1 MRIRELTLRPFR
13 NFAAI
18 RLSFAA
24 NHVLIFGPNGRGKS
38 NILEAISYLSIGK
51 SVRGA
56 KDQHVVPHGE
66 DFFDIRALC
75 TDGRHDQQLRV
86 FYSKKEGKKAFADAS
101 PLPRVSELLGTFRT
115 VHFSPEDV
123 SLVLRF
129 PAQRRRLLDI
139 LIAQSSAAYLR
150 YMQRYYR
157 VLAQRNH
164 LLRTAKKSSHGLV
177 DSQVMEPWNAQLV
190 DLGAQLRLYRLDAL
204 NKLSAPFVLYY
215 GRFATGQGEA
225 AAVVY
230 QGPKEQDLEG
240 LRAELREA
248 LSRRR
253 EQEAQIG
260 HTLCGPHRDD
270 LKFTLNKEQADLYA
284 SEGQLRTVLIAWKL
298 AEARYMEE
306 QTGRQPVLL
315 LDDAFSELDSGR
327 IGELLD
333 IIGEFEQV
341 IATTPQEPNTRQVAR
356 FESIDLQ
363 K

>member
-13 NFAAI
+13 NFASI
-18 RLSFAA
+18 HLGFAA
-24 NHVLIFGPNGRGKS
+24 DHVLIFGPNGRGKS

-56 KDQHVVPHGE
+56 KDQHVVPHSE

-75 TDGRHDQQLRV
+75 SDGRHDQQVRV
-86 FYSKKEGKKAFADAS
+86 FYSKKGGKKAFIDAT
-101 PLPRVSELLGTFRT
+101 PLPRVSELLGTLRT

-129 PAQRRRLLDI
+129 PALRRRLLDI
-139 LIAQSSAAYLR
+139 LVAQSSAAYLR

-164 LLRTAKKSSHGLV
+164 LLRTAKKSGHGLV
-177 DSQVMEPWNAQLV
+177 NGQVMEPWDAQLV
-190 DLGAQLRLYRLDAL
+190 DLGAQLRLYRLKAL
-204 NKLSAPFVLYY
+204 DRLREPFLRYY
-215 GRFATGQGEA
+215 GRLALAGEDA
-225 AAVVY
+225 AIVY
-230 QGPKEQDLEG
+230 QGAKEQDLEG
-240 LRAELREA
+240 LRAELCEA

-253 EQEAQIG
+253 EQEIQMG
-260 HTLCGPHRDD
+260 YTLCGPHRDD
-270 LKFTLNKEQADLYA
+270 LKFTLNEEPAEVYA
-284 SEGQLRTVLIAWKL
+284 SEGQLRTVLISWKL

-333 IIGEFEQV
+333 IVGEFEQV
-341 IATTPQEPNTRQVAR
+341 VATTPQEPNTRQAAC

>member
-24 NHVLIFGPNGRGKS
+24 DHVLIFGPNGRGKS

-75 TDGRHDQQLRV
+75 TDGRHDQQVRV
-86 FYSKKEGKKAFADAS
+86 FYSKKEGKKAFVDDS

-115 VHFSPEDV
+115 VHFCPEDV

-129 PAQRRRLLDI
+129 PAQRRRLLDV
-139 LIAQSSAAYLR
+139 LIAQSNSAYLR

-164 LLRTAKKSSHGLV
+164 LLRTAKKSSHGII
-177 DSQVMEPWNAQLV
+177 DSQVVEPWNAQLV
-190 DLGAQLRLYRLDAL
+190 DLGAQLRLHRLEAL
-204 NKLSAPFVLYY
+204 NKLKAPFLRYY
-215 GRFATGQGEA
+215 GRFALTGEEV
-225 AAVVY
+225 AVVY
-230 QGPKEQDLEG
+230 QGTKEQDLEA
-240 LRAELREA
+240 LRAELRGA
-248 LSRRR
+248 LCRRR
-253 EQEAQIG
+253 DQETQMG

-270 LKFTLNKEQADLYA
+270 LKFTLNEEPAEVYA
-284 SEGQLRTVLIAWKL
+284 SEGQLRTVLISWKL

-315 LDDAFSELDSGR
+315 LDDAFSELDSDR
-327 IGELLD
+327 TGELLD
-333 IIGEFEQV
+333 IIGELEQV
-341 IATTPQEPNTRQVAR
+341 VATTPQEPNTRQTAC

>member
-18 RLSFAA
+18 HLGLAA
-24 NHVLIFGPNGRGKS
+24 EHMLIFGPNGRGKS

-75 TDGRHDQQLRV
+75 SDGRHDQQVRV
-86 FYSKKEGKKAFADAS
+86 FYSKKEGKKAFIDAT

-139 LIAQSSAAYLR
+139 LIAQSSTAYLR
-150 YMQRYYR
+150 HMQRYYR

-164 LLRTAKKSSHGLV
+164 LLRSAKKSRHGLV
-177 DSQVMEPWNAQLV
+177 DGQVMEPWNAQLV
-190 DLGAQLRLYRLDAL
+190 DLGAQLRLYRLEAL
-204 NKLSAPFVLYY
+204 NKLRAPFLRYY
-215 GRFATGQGEA
+215 GHFALADEEA
-225 AAVVY
+225 AIVY
-230 QGPKEQDLEG
+230 QGAKEQDLEA

-253 EQEAQIG
+253 EQETQIG
-260 HTLCGPHRDD
+260 YTLCGPHRDD
-270 LKFTLNKEQADLYA
+270 LKFMLSGEPAELYA
-284 SEGQLRTVLIAWKL
+284 SEGQLRTVLISWKL

-306 QTGRQPVLL
+306 QTGQQPVLL

-333 IIGEFEQV
+333 IVGEFEQV
-341 IATTPQEPNTRQVAR
+341 VATTPQEPNARQEAR

>member
-13 NFAAI
+13 NFAA
-18 RLSFAA
+18 LHLGFAA
-24 NHVLIFGPNGRGKS
+24 DHMLIFGPNGRGKS

-66 DFFDIRALC
+66 DFFDVRALC
-75 TDGRHDQQLRV
+75 SDGRHDQQVRV
-86 FYSKKEGKKAFADAS
+86 FYSKKEGKKAFVDAT

-164 LLRTAKKSSHGLV
+164 LLRTAKKSRQGLV
-177 DSQVMEPWNAQLV
+177 DGQVMEPWNAQLV
-190 DLGAQLRLYRLDAL
+190 DSGAQLRLYRLEVL
-204 NKLSAPFVLYY
+204 NRLRAPFLRYY
-215 GRFATGQGEA
+215 GRFALAGEEA
-225 AAVVY
+225 AIVY
-230 QGPKEQDLEG
+230 QGAKERDLEA
-240 LRAELREA
+240 LRAELSEA

-253 EQEAQIG
+253 EQETQIG
-260 HTLCGPHRDD
+260 YTLCGPHRDD
-270 LKFTLNKEQADLYA
+270 LKFILNGEPAELYA

-298 AEARYMEE
+298 AEASYMEE
-306 QTGRQPVLL
+306 QTGQQPVLL

-327 IGELLD
+327 IGELLG
-333 IIGEFEQV
+333 IVGELGQV
-341 IATTPQEPNTRQVAR
+341 IATTPQEPNAMQEAR

>member
-18 RLSFAA
+18 HLGFAA
-24 NHVLIFGPNGRGKS
+24 DHILIFGPNGRGKS

-66 DFFDIRALC
+66 DFFDVRSLC
-75 TDGRHDQQLRV
+75 SDGRHDQQVRV
-86 FYSKKEGKKAFADAS
+86 FYSKKEGKRAFVDDS
-101 PLPRVSELLGTFRT
+101 PLPRVSELLGTFRA

-164 LLRTAKKSSHGLV
+164 LLRTAKKSGHGLI
-177 DSQVMEPWNAQLV
+177 DSRAVEPWDAQLV
-190 DLGAQLRLYRLDAL
+190 DLGAQLRLYRLEAL
-204 NKLSAPFVLYY
+204 NRLRVPFLGYY
-215 GRFATGQGEA
+215 GRFALAGEEVA
-225 AAVVY
+225 IIY
-230 QGPKEQDLEG
+230 QGAKEQDLEA

-253 EQEAQIG
+253 GQETQIG
-260 HTLCGPHRDD
+260 YTLCGPHRDD
-270 LKFTLNKEQADLYA
+270 LKFILNGEPAELYA
-284 SEGQLRTVLIAWKL
+284 SEGQLRTVLISWKL
-298 AEARYMEE
+298 AEVRYMEE
-306 QTGRQPVLL
+306 QTGQQPVLL

-333 IIGEFEQV
+333 IVGEFEQV
-341 IATTPQEPNTRQVAR
+341 IATTPQEPNARQEAR

>member
-1 MRIRELTLRPFR
+1 VRIRELTLRPFR

-24 NHVLIFGPNGRGKS
+24 DHVLIFGPNGRGKS

-86 FYSKKEGKKAFADAS
+86 FYSKQEGKKAFADAS
-101 PLPRVSELLGTFRT
+101 ALPRVSELLGTLRT

-164 LLRTAKKSSHGLV
+164 LLRTAKKSRHGLV

-190 DLGAQLRLYRLDAL
+190 DLGAQLRLHRLDAL
-204 NKLSAPFVLYY
+204 NTLRAPFVRYY
-215 GRFATGQGEA
+215 GRFALAGEE

-230 QGPKEQDLEG
+230 QGAKERDLEA

-248 LSRRR
+248 LNRRR

-260 HTLCGPHRDD
+260 YTLCGPHRDD

-284 SEGQLRTVLIAWKL
+284 SEGELRTVLISWKL
-298 AEARYMEE
+298 AEACYMEE

-333 IIGEFEQV
+333 IVGEFEQV
-341 IATTPQEPNTRQVAR
+341 IATTPQEPDARQAAR

>member
-18 RLSFAA
+18 RLSFVAD
-24 NHVLIFGPNGRGKS
+24 HVLIFGPNGRGKS

-66 DFFDIRALC
+66 DFFDVRALC

-86 FYSKKEGKKAFADAS
+86 FYNKKEGKKAFVDAS

-139 LIAQSSAAYLR
+139 LIAQSNSAYLR

-164 LLRTAKKSSHGLV
+164 LLRTAKKSSHGLI
-177 DSQVMEPWNAQLV
+177 DSQVVEPWNAQLV
-190 DLGAQLRLYRLDAL
+190 DLGAQLRLHRLEAL
-204 NKLSAPFVLYY
+204 NKLKAPFLRYY
-215 GRFATGQGEA
+215 GRFAGQGEE
-225 AAVVY
+225 AAVAY
-230 QGPKEQDLEG
+230 QGTKEQDLEA

-248 LSRRR
+248 LCRRR
-253 EQEAQIG
+253 EQETQMG
-260 HTLCGPHRDD
+260 FTLCGPHRDD
-270 LKFTLNKEQADLYA
+270 LKFALNEEPAEVYA
-284 SEGQLRTVLIAWKL
+284 SEGQLRTVLISWKL

-306 QTGRQPVLL
+306 QTSQQPVLL

-333 IIGEFEQV
+333 IVGEFEQV
-341 IATTPQEPNTRQVAR
+341 VATTPQEPNTRQIAR

>member
-18 RLSFAA
+18 RLGFAA
-24 NHVLIFGPNGRGKS
+24 DHVLIFGPNGRGKS

-51 SVRGA
+51 SVRGT
-56 KDQHVVPHGE
+56 KDRHVVPHGE
-66 DFFDIRALC
+66 DFFDIRSLC
-75 TDGRHDQQLRV
+75 TDGRHDHQLRV
-86 FYSKKEGKKAFADAS
+86 FYSKKEGKKAFVDAS
-101 PLPRVSELLGTFRT
+101 SLPRVSELLGTFRT

-139 LIAQSSAAYLR
+139 LIAQSSVAYLR

-190 DLGAQLRLYRLDAL
+190 DLGAQLRFHRLDAL
-204 NKLSAPFVLYY
+204 NKLSAPFARYY
-215 GRFATGQGEA
+215 GRFALAGEE

-230 QGPKEQDLEG
+230 QGTKGQDLAA
-240 LRAELREA
+240 LRVELREV

-270 LKFTLNKEQADLYA
+270 LKFTLNKEQADIYA
-284 SEGQLRTVLIAWKL
+284 SEGQLRTVLISWKL
-298 AEARYMEE
+298 AEACYMEE

-327 IGELLD
+327 IGELLG
-333 IIGEFEQV
+333 IVGEFEQV
-341 IATTPQEPNTRQVAR
+341 IATSPQEPNTRQVAR
-356 FESIDLQ
+356 FEAIDLQ

>member
-18 RLSFAA
+18 HLGFAVD
-24 NHVLIFGPNGRGKS
+24 HVLIFGPNGRGKS

-66 DFFDIRALC
+66 DFFDIRSLC
-75 TDGRHDQQLRV
+75 SDGRHDQQVRV
-86 FYSKKEGKKAFADAS
+86 FYSKKEGKKAFVDAT

-164 LLRTAKKSSHGLV
+164 LLRTAKKSRHGLV
-177 DSQVMEPWNAQLV
+177 DGQVMEPWDVQLV
-190 DLGAQLRLYRLDAL
+190 DLGAQLRLYRLEAL
-204 NKLSAPFVLYY
+204 NRLRAPFLGYY
-215 GRFATGQGEA
+215 GRFALAGEEVA
-225 AAVVY
+225 IIY
-230 QGPKEQDLEG
+230 QGAKEQDLEA

-253 EQEAQIG
+253 EQETQLG
-260 HTLCGPHRDD
+260 YTLCGPHRDD
-270 LKFTLNKEQADLYA
+270 LKFILNGEPAELYA
-284 SEGQLRTVLIAWKL
+284 SEGQLRTVLISWKL
-298 AEARYMEE
+298 AEVRYMEE
-306 QTGRQPVLL
+306 QTGQQPVLL

-333 IIGEFEQV
+333 IVGEFEQV
-341 IATTPQEPNTRQVAR
+341 VATTPQEPNARQEAR

>member
-18 RLSFAA
+18 HLGFAA
-24 NHVLIFGPNGRGKS
+24 DHVLIFGPNGRGKS

-66 DFFDIRALC
+66 DFFDIRSLC
-75 TDGRHDQQLRV
+75 SDGRHDQQVRV
-86 FYSKKEGKKAFADAS
+86 FYSKKEGKKAFVDAT

-164 LLRTAKKSSHGLV
+164 LLRTAKKSGHGLV
-177 DSQVMEPWNAQLV
+177 DGQVMEPWDAQLV
-190 DLGAQLRLYRLDAL
+190 DLGAQLRLYRLEAL
-204 NKLSAPFVLYY
+204 NKLRAPFLRYY
-215 GRFATGQGEA
+215 GHFALADEEA
-225 AAVVY
+225 AIVY
-230 QGPKEQDLEG
+230 QGAKEQDLEA
-240 LRAELREA
+240 LRAELRAA

-253 EQEAQIG
+253 EQETQIG
-260 HTLCGPHRDD
+260 YTLCGPHRDD
-270 LKFTLNKEQADLYA
+270 LKFILNGEPAELYA
-284 SEGQLRTVLIAWKL
+284 SEGQLRTILISWKL
-298 AEARYMEE
+298 AESRYMEE
-306 QTGRQPVLL
+306 QTGQQPVLL

-333 IIGEFEQV
+333 IVGEFEQV
-341 IATTPQEPNTRQVAR
+341 IATTPQEPNARQEAR

>member
-13 NFAAI
+13 NFAAV
-18 RLSFAA
+18 RLGFAA
-24 NHVLIFGPNGRGKS
+24 DHVLIFGPNGRGKS

-66 DFFDIRALC
+66 DFFDVRALC
-75 TDGRHDQQLRV
+75 SDGRHDQQVRV
-86 FYSKKEGKKAFADAS
+86 FYSKKEGKKAFVDATA
-101 PLPRVSELLGTFRT
+101 LPRVSELLGTFRS

-139 LIAQSSAAYLR
+139 LIAQSSASYLR

-157 VLAQRNH
+157 VLVQRNH
-164 LLRTAKKSSHGLV
+164 LLRNAKKSGHGLV
-177 DSQVMEPWNAQLV
+177 DDQVMEPWNAQLV
-190 DLGAQLRLYRLDAL
+190 DLGAQLRLCRLEAL
-204 NKLSAPFVLYY
+204 NELRAPFLGYY
-215 GRFATGQGEA
+215 GRFALAGEEVA
-225 AAVVY
+225 IVY
-230 QGPKEQDLEG
+230 QGAKGQDLES

-253 EQEAQIG
+253 EQEAQMG
-260 HTLCGPHRDD
+260 YTLCGPHRDD
-270 LKFTLNKEQADLYA
+270 LKFTLNGEPAETYA
-284 SEGQLRTVLIAWKL
+284 SEGQLRTVLISWKL
-298 AEARYMEE
+298 AESRYMEE
-306 QTGRQPVLL
+306 QTGQQPALL

-327 IGELLD
+327 IGKLLD
-333 IIGEFEQV
+333 IVGEFEQV
-341 IATTPQEPNTRQVAR
+341 VATTPQEPDTRQAAC

>member
-1 MRIRELTLRPFR
+1 M
-13 NFAAI
+13 
-18 RLSFAA
+18 
-24 NHVLIFGPNGRGKS
+24 
-38 NILEAISYLSIGK
+38 
-51 SVRGA
+51 
-56 KDQHVVPHGE
+56 
-66 DFFDIRALC
+66 
-75 TDGRHDQQLRV
+75 
-86 FYSKKEGKKAFADAS
+86 
-101 PLPRVSELLGTFRT
+101 PRVSELLGTFRT

-164 LLRTAKKSSHGLV
+164 LLRTAKKSGHGLV
-177 DSQVMEPWNAQLV
+177 DSRSVEPWDAQLV
-190 DLGAQLRLYRLDAL
+190 DLGAQLRLYRLEAL
-204 NKLSAPFVLYY
+204 NRLRAPFLGYY
-215 GRFATGQGEA
+215 GRFALAGEA
-225 AAVVY
+225 AAIIY
-230 QGPKEQDLEG
+230 QGAKEQDLEA

-253 EQEAQIG
+253 EQETQIG
-260 HTLCGPHRDD
+260 YTLCGPHRDD
-270 LKFTLNKEQADLYA
+270 LKFILNGEPAELYA
-284 SEGQLRTVLIAWKL
+284 SEGQLRTVLISWKL

-306 QTGRQPVLL
+306 QTGQQPVLL

-333 IIGEFEQV
+333 IVGEFEQV
-341 IATTPQEPNTRQVAR
+341 IATTPQEPNARQEAR

>member
-18 RLSFAA
+18 HLGFAA
-24 NHVLIFGPNGRGKS
+24 DHVLIFGPNGRGKS

-66 DFFDIRALC
+66 DFFDIRSLC
-75 TDGRHDQQLRV
+75 SDGRHDQQVRV
-86 FYSKKEGKKAFADAS
+86 FYSKKEGKKAFVDAT

-164 LLRTAKKSSHGLV
+164 LLRTAKKSGHGLV
-177 DSQVMEPWNAQLV
+177 DGQVMEPWDAQLV
-190 DLGAQLRLYRLDAL
+190 DLGAQLRLYRLEAL
-204 NKLSAPFVLYY
+204 NKLRAPFLRYY
-215 GRFATGQGEA
+215 GHFALADEEA
-225 AAVVY
+225 AIVY
-230 QGPKEQDLEG
+230 QGAKEQDLEA
-240 LRAELREA
+240 LRAELCAA

-253 EQEAQIG
+253 EQETQIG
-260 HTLCGPHRDD
+260 YTLCGPHRDD
-270 LKFTLNKEQADLYA
+270 LKFILNGEPAELYA
-284 SEGQLRTVLIAWKL
+284 SEGQLRTILISWKL

-306 QTGRQPVLL
+306 QTGQQPVLL

-333 IIGEFEQV
+333 IVGEFEQV
-341 IATTPQEPNTRQVAR
+341 IATTPQEPNARQEAR

>member
-13 NFAAI
+13 NFAVI
-18 RLSFAA
+18 RLAFAA
-24 NHVLIFGPNGRGKS
+24 DHVLIFGPNGRGKS

-86 FYSKKEGKKAFADAS
+86 FYSKQEGKKAFADAS
-101 PLPRVSELLGTFRT
+101 ALPRVSELLGTLRT

-164 LLRTAKKSSHGLV
+164 LLRTAKKSRHGLV

-190 DLGAQLRLYRLDAL
+190 DLGAQLRLHRLDAL
-204 NKLSAPFVLYY
+204 NTLRAPFVRYY
-215 GRFATGQGEA
+215 GRFALAGEE

-230 QGPKEQDLEG
+230 QGAKEQDLEA

-248 LSRRR
+248 LGRRR

-260 HTLCGPHRDD
+260 YTLCGPHRDD

-284 SEGQLRTVLIAWKL
+284 SEGQLRTVLISWKL
-298 AEARYMEE
+298 AEACYMEE

-333 IIGEFEQV
+333 IVGEFEQV

>member
-18 RLSFAA
+18 HLGLAA
-24 NHVLIFGPNGRGKS
+24 EHMLIFGPNGRGKS

-66 DFFDIRALC
+66 DFFDVQALC
-75 TDGRHDQQLRV
+75 SDGRHDQQVRV
-86 FYSKKEGKKAFADAS
+86 FYSKKEGKKAFVDAS

-164 LLRTAKKSSHGLV
+164 LLRTAKKSGHGLI
-177 DSQVMEPWNAQLV
+177 DSRSVEPWDAQLV
-190 DLGAQLRLYRLDAL
+190 DLGAQLRLYRLEAL
-204 NKLSAPFVLYY
+204 NRLRAPFLGHY
-215 GRFATGQGEA
+215 GRFALAGEE
-225 AAVVY
+225 VDIIY
-230 QGPKEQDLEG
+230 QGAKEQDLEA

-253 EQEAQIG
+253 EQETQIG
-260 HTLCGPHRDD
+260 YTLCGPHRDD
-270 LKFTLNKEQADLYA
+270 LKFILNGEPAELYA
-284 SEGQLRTVLIAWKL
+284 SEGQLRTVLISWKL

-306 QTGRQPVLL
+306 QTGQQPVLL

-333 IIGEFEQV
+333 IVGEFEQV
-341 IATTPQEPNTRQVAR
+341 IATTPQEPNARQEAR

>member
-24 NHVLIFGPNGRGKS
+24 DHVLIFGPNGRGKS

-56 KDQHVVPHGE
+56 KDRHVVPHGE

-75 TDGRHDQQLRV
+75 TDGRRDQQLRV
-86 FYSKKEGKKAFADAS
+86 FYSKKEGKKAFVDAS
-101 PLPRVSELLGTFRT
+101 SLPRVSELLGTFRT

-139 LIAQSSAAYLR
+139 LIAQSSVAYLR

-190 DLGAQLRLYRLDAL
+190 DLGAQLRLHRLDAL
-204 NKLSAPFVLYY
+204 NKLSAPFARYY
-215 GRFATGQGEA
+215 GRFALAGEEA
-225 AAVVY
+225 GVVY
-230 QGPKEQDLEG
+230 QGTKEQDLEAF
-240 LRAELREA
+240 RVELRES

-270 LKFTLNKEQADLYA
+270 LKFTLDKEQADIYA
-284 SEGQLRTVLIAWKL
+284 SEGQLRTVLISWKL
-298 AEARYMEE
+298 AEACYMEE

-327 IGELLD
+327 IGELLV
-333 IIGEFEQV
+333 IVGEFEQV
-341 IATTPQEPNTRQVAR
+341 IATSPQEPNTRQAAR

>member
-13 NFAAI
+13 NFAA
-18 RLSFAA
+18 LHLGFAA
-24 NHVLIFGPNGRGKS
+24 DHMLIFGPNGRGKS

-66 DFFDIRALC
+66 DFFDVRALC
-75 TDGRHDQQLRV
+75 SDGRHDQQVRV
-86 FYSKKEGKKAFADAS
+86 FYSKKEGKKAFVDAT

-164 LLRTAKKSSHGLV
+164 LLRTAKKSRHGLV
-177 DSQVMEPWNAQLV
+177 DGQVMEPWNAQLV
-190 DLGAQLRLYRLDAL
+190 DSGAQLRLYRLEAL
-204 NKLSAPFVLYY
+204 NRLRAPFLRYY
-215 GRFATGQGEA
+215 GRFALAGEEA
-225 AAVVY
+225 AIVY
-230 QGPKEQDLEG
+230 QGAKERDLEA
-240 LRAELREA
+240 LRAELSEA

-253 EQEAQIG
+253 EQETQIG
-260 HTLCGPHRDD
+260 YTLCGPHRDD
-270 LKFTLNKEQADLYA
+270 LKFILNGEPAELYA

-298 AEARYMEE
+298 AEASYMEE
-306 QTGRQPVLL
+306 QTGQQPVLL

-327 IGELLD
+327 IGELLG
-333 IIGEFEQV
+333 IVGELGQV
-341 IATTPQEPNTRQVAR
+341 IATTPQEPNAMQEAR

>member
-1 MRIRELTLRPFR
+1 VRIRELTLRPFR

-18 RLSFAA
+18 HLGLAA
-24 NHVLIFGPNGRGKS
+24 EHMLIFGPNGRGKS

-66 DFFDIRALC
+66 DSFDIRSLC
-75 TDGRHDQQLRV
+75 SDGRHDQQVRV
-86 FYSKKEGKKAFADAS
+86 FYSKKEGKKAFVDAT

-164 LLRTAKKSSHGLV
+164 LLRTAKKSGHGLV
-177 DSQVMEPWNAQLV
+177 DSRSVEPWDAQLV
-190 DLGAQLRLYRLDAL
+190 DLGAQLRLYRLEAL
-204 NKLSAPFVLYY
+204 NRLRAPFLGYY
-215 GRFATGQGEA
+215 GRFVLAGEEA
-225 AAVVY
+225 AIIY
-230 QGPKEQDLEG
+230 QGAKEQDLEA

-253 EQEAQIG
+253 EQETQIG
-260 HTLCGPHRDD
+260 YTLCGPHRDD
-270 LKFTLNKEQADLYA
+270 LKFILNGEPAELYA
-284 SEGQLRTVLIAWKL
+284 SEGQLRTVLISWKL

-306 QTGRQPVLL
+306 QTGQQPVLL

-333 IIGEFEQV
+333 IVGEFEQV
-341 IATTPQEPNTRQVAR
+341 IATTPQEPNARQEAR

>member
-24 NHVLIFGPNGRGKS
+24 DHVLIFGPNGRGKS

-66 DFFDIRALC
+66 DFFDVRALC

-86 FYSKKEGKKAFADAS
+86 FYNKKEGKKAFVDVT

-164 LLRTAKKSSHGLV
+164 LLRTAKKSRHGLV

-190 DLGAQLRLYRLDAL
+190 DWGAQLRLHRLDAL
-204 NKLSAPFVLYY
+204 NTLRAPFVRYY
-215 GRFATGQGEA
+215 GRFALAGEE

-230 QGPKEQDLEG
+230 QGAKERDLEA

-248 LSRRR
+248 LNRRR

-260 HTLCGPHRDD
+260 YTLCGPHRDD

-284 SEGQLRTVLIAWKL
+284 SEGELRTVLISWKL
-298 AEARYMEE
+298 AEACYMEE

-333 IIGEFEQV
+333 IVGEFEQV
-341 IATTPQEPNTRQVAR
+341 IATTPQEPDARQAAR

>member
-24 NHVLIFGPNGRGKS
+24 DHVLIFGPNGRGKS

-66 DFFDIRALC
+66 AFFDIRALC

-86 FYSKKEGKKAFADAS
+86 FYSKKEGKKAFVDANS
-101 PLPRVSELLGTFRT
+101 LPRVSELLGTFRT
-115 VHFSPEDV
+115 VHFCPEDV
-123 SLVLRF
+123 SLVLLF
-129 PAQRRRLLDI
+129 PARRRRLLDI
-139 LIAQSSAAYLR
+139 LISQSSATYLR
-150 YMQRYYR
+150 CMQRYYR
-157 VLAQRNH
+157 VLAQRNY
-164 LLRTAKKSSHGLV
+164 LLRTAKKSGQGLV
-177 DSQVMEPWNAQLV
+177 DSQVMEPWNTQLV
-190 DLGAQLRLYRLDAL
+190 DLGSQLRLHRLEAL
-204 NKLSAPFVLYY
+204 NKLRAPFLRYY
-215 GRFATGQGEA
+215 GRFALAGEE

-230 QGPKEQDLEG
+230 QGTKEQDLEA
-240 LRAELREA
+240 LRAELRES
-248 LSRRR
+248 LECRR
-253 EQEAQIG
+253 EQETQIG

-270 LKFTLNKEQADLYA
+270 LKFTLNEEQAEIYA
-284 SEGQLRTVLIAWKL
+284 SEGQLRTVLISWKL
-298 AEARYMEE
+298 AESRYMEE

-327 IGELLD
+327 IEKLLD
-333 IIGEFEQV
+333 IVSEFEQV
-341 IATTPQEPNTRQVAR
+341 VATTPQEPSTRQAAR

>member
-18 RLSFAA
+18 HLGLAA
-24 NHVLIFGPNGRGKS
+24 EHMLIFGPNGRGKS

-66 DFFDIRALC
+66 DFFDIRSLC
-75 TDGRHDQQLRV
+75 SDGRHDQQVRV
-86 FYSKKEGKKAFADAS
+86 FYSKKEGKKAFVDAT

-164 LLRTAKKSSHGLV
+164 LLRTAKKSGHGLV
-177 DSQVMEPWNAQLV
+177 DSRAVEPWDAQLV
-190 DLGAQLRLYRLDAL
+190 DLGAQLRLYRLEAL
-204 NKLSAPFVLYY
+204 NRLRAPFLGYY
-215 GRFATGQGEA
+215 GRFALAGEEA
-225 AAVVY
+225 AIIY
-230 QGPKEQDLEG
+230 QGAKEKDLEA

-253 EQEAQIG
+253 EQETQIG
-260 HTLCGPHRDD
+260 YTLCGPHRDD
-270 LKFTLNKEQADLYA
+270 LKFILNGEPAELYA
-284 SEGQLRTVLIAWKL
+284 SEGQLRTVLISWKL

-306 QTGRQPVLL
+306 QTGQQPVLL

-333 IIGEFEQV
+333 IVGEFEQV
-341 IATTPQEPNTRQVAR
+341 IATTPQEPNARQEAR

>member
-24 NHVLIFGPNGRGKS
+24 DHVLIFGPNGRGKS

-75 TDGRHDQQLRV
+75 TDGRHDQQVRV
-86 FYSKKEGKKAFADAS
+86 FYNKKEGKKAFVDAS

-115 VHFSPEDV
+115 VHFCPEDV

-139 LIAQSSAAYLR
+139 LISQSSASYLR
-150 YMQRYYR
+150 CMQRYYR

-164 LLRTAKKSSHGLV
+164 LLRTEKKSGHGRV

-190 DLGAQLRLYRLDAL
+190 DLGAQLRLHRLETL
-204 NKLSAPFVLYY
+204 NKLRAPFLRYY
-215 GRFATGQGEA
+215 GRFALAGEEA
-225 AAVVY
+225 SVAY
-230 QGPKEQDLEG
+230 QGTKEQDLES
-240 LRAELREA
+240 LSAELREA

-253 EQEAQIG
+253 DQEAQIG

-270 LKFTLNKEQADLYA
+270 LKFALNEEPAEIYA
-284 SEGQLRTVLIAWKL
+284 SEGQLRTILISWKL
-298 AEARYMEE
+298 AEVRYMEE

-327 IGELLD
+327 MGELLD

-341 IATTPQEPNTRQVAR
+341 VATTPQEPNTRQVAR

>member
-18 RLSFAA
+18 HLGFAA
-24 NHVLIFGPNGRGKS
+24 DHVLIFGPNGRGKS

-66 DFFDIRALC
+66 DFFDIRSLC
-75 TDGRHDQQLRV
+75 SDGRHDQPVRV
-86 FYSKKEGKKAFADAS
+86 FYSKKEGKKAFIAAT

-139 LIAQSSAAYLR
+139 LIAQSSTAYLR

-164 LLRTAKKSSHGLV
+164 LLRTAKKSRHGLV
-177 DSQVMEPWNAQLV
+177 DGQVMEPWNAQLV
-190 DLGAQLRLYRLDAL
+190 DLGAQLRLCRLEVL
-204 NKLSAPFVLYY
+204 NRLRVPFLRYC
-215 GRFATGQGEA
+215 GRFDLAGEEVA
-225 AAVVY
+225 IVY
-230 QGPKEQDLEG
+230 QGAKEQDLEA
-240 LRAELREA
+240 LRAELHEA

-260 HTLCGPHRDD
+260 YTLCGPHRDD
-270 LKFTLNKEQADLYA
+270 LKFILNGEPAELYA
-284 SEGQLRTVLIAWKL
+284 SEGQLRTVLISWKL

-306 QTGRQPVLL
+306 QTGQQPVLL

-333 IIGEFEQV
+333 IVGEFEQV
-341 IATTPQEPNTRQVAR
+341 IATTPQEPNARQEAR

>member
-24 NHVLIFGPNGRGKS
+24 DHVLIFGPNGRGKS

-66 DFFDIRALC
+66 DFFDIQALC

-86 FYSKKEGKKAFADAS
+86 FYSKKEGKKAFADAN
-101 PLPRVSELLGTFRT
+101 PLPEYRSCWAPSAPFTSLLKTYRWYCA
-115 VHFSPEDV
+115 S
-123 SLVLRF
+123 

-164 LLRTAKKSSHGLV
+164 LLRTAKKSRHGLV

-190 DLGAQLRLYRLDAL
+190 DLGAQLRLHRLDAL
-204 NKLSAPFVLYY
+204 NALRVPFVRYY
-215 GRFATGQGEA
+215 GRFVLAGEE

-230 QGPKEQDLEG
+230 QGAKEQDLEA
-240 LRAELREA
+240 LRAELCEA

-260 HTLCGPHRDD
+260 YTLCGPHRDD

-284 SEGQLRTVLIAWKL
+284 SEGQLRTVLISWKL
-298 AEARYMEE
+298 AEACYMEE

-333 IIGEFEQV
+333 IVGEFEQV
-341 IATTPQEPNTRQVAR
+341 IATTPQEPNTRQTAR

>member
-18 RLSFAA
+18 RLTFAA
-24 NHVLIFGPNGRGKS
+24 DHVLIFGPNGRGKS

-86 FYSKKEGKKAFADAS
+86 FYGKKEGKKAFADAS
-101 PLPRVSELLGTFRT
+101 ALPRVSELLGTFRT
-115 VHFSPEDV
+115 VHFSPEDI

-164 LLRTAKKSSHGLV
+164 LLRTAKKSRHGLV

-190 DLGAQLRLYRLDAL
+190 DLGAQLRLHRLDAL
-204 NKLSAPFVLYY
+204 NTLRAPFVRYY
-215 GRFATGQGEA
+215 GRFALAGEA

-230 QGPKEQDLEG
+230 QGAKEQDLEA
-240 LRAELREA
+240 LRVELREA
-248 LSRRR
+248 LGRRR

-260 HTLCGPHRDD
+260 YTLCGPHRDD

-284 SEGQLRTVLIAWKL
+284 SEGQLRTVLISWKL
-298 AEARYMEE
+298 AEACYMEE

-315 LDDAFSELDSGR
+315 LDDAFSELDPGR

-333 IIGEFEQV
+333 IVGEFEQV
-341 IATTPQEPNTRQVAR
+341 IATTPQEPNTRQAAR

>member
-18 RLSFAA
+18 RLIFAA
-24 NHVLIFGPNGRGKS
+24 DHVLIFGPNGRGKS

-86 FYSKKEGKKAFADAS
+86 FYSKKEGKKAFVDDS
-101 PLPRVSELLGTFRT
+101 SLPRVSELLGTFRT

-139 LIAQSSAAYLR
+139 LIAQSSGAYLR
-150 YMQRYYR
+150 CMQRYYR

-164 LLRTAKKSSHGLV
+164 LLRTAKKSGNGLV
-177 DSQVMEPWNAQLV
+177 DSQVVEPWNAQLV
-190 DLGAQLRLYRLDAL
+190 DLGAQLRLHRLEAL
-204 NKLSAPFVLYY
+204 NKLRVPFLRYY
-215 GRFATGQGEA
+215 GRFALADEEA
-225 AAVVY
+225 AVAY
-230 QGPKEQDLEG
+230 RGTKEQDLEA
-240 LRAELREA
+240 LRAELCEA

-253 EQEAQIG
+253 GQETQMG
-260 HTLCGPHRDD
+260 FTLCGPHRDD
-270 LKFTLNKEQADLYA
+270 LKFTLNEEPAEVYA
-284 SEGQLRTVLIAWKL
+284 SEGQLRTVLISWKL

-327 IGELLD
+327 IGKLLD
-333 IIGEFEQV
+333 IASEFEQV
-341 IATTPQEPNTRQVAR
+341 IATTPQEPSTRQTAR
-356 FESIDLQ
+356 FESLDLQ

>member
-18 RLSFAA
+18 HLGFAA
-24 NHVLIFGPNGRGKS
+24 DHVLIFGPNGRGKS

-66 DFFDIRALC
+66 DFFDIRSLC
-75 TDGRHDQQLRV
+75 SDGRHDQQVRV
-86 FYSKKEGKKAFADAS
+86 FYSKKEGKKAFVDAT

-139 LIAQSSAAYLR
+139 LIAQSSVAYLR

-164 LLRTAKKSSHGLV
+164 LLRTAKKSGHGLG
-177 DSQVMEPWNAQLV
+177 DSRAVEPWDVQLV
-190 DLGAQLRLYRLDAL
+190 DLGAQLRLYRLEAL
-204 NKLSAPFVLYY
+204 NRLRAPFLRYY
-215 GRFATGQGEA
+215 GRFALADEEA
-225 AAVVY
+225 AIVY
-230 QGPKEQDLEG
+230 QGAKEQDLEA

-253 EQEAQIG
+253 EQETQIG
-260 HTLCGPHRDD
+260 YTLCGPHRDD
-270 LKFTLNKEQADLYA
+270 LKFILNGEPAEFYA
-284 SEGQLRTVLIAWKL
+284 SEGQLRTVLISWKL
-298 AEARYMEE
+298 AEARYMEG
-306 QTGRQPVLL
+306 QTGQQPVLL

-333 IIGEFEQV
+333 IVGEFEQV
-341 IATTPQEPNTRQVAR
+341 IATTPQEPNARQEAR

>member
-24 NHVLIFGPNGRGKS
+24 DHVLIFGPNGRGKS

-56 KDQHVVPHGE
+56 RDQNVVPHGE

-86 FYSKKEGKKAFADAS
+86 FYSKKEGKKAFTDAN
-101 PLPRVSELLGTFRT
+101 PLPRVSALLGTFRT

-139 LIAQSSAAYLR
+139 LISQSSAAYLR
-150 YMQRYYR
+150 CMQRYYR
-157 VLAQRNH
+157 VLAQRNY
-164 LLRTAKKSSHGLV
+164 LLRTAKKSGHGLV
-177 DSQVMEPWNAQLV
+177 DSRVVEPWNAQLV
-190 DLGAQLRLYRLDAL
+190 DLGAQLRLHRLDAL
-204 NKLSAPFVLYY
+204 NKLNAPFVRYY
-215 GRFATGQGEA
+215 DRFALPDEE

-230 QGPKEQDLEG
+230 QGTKEQDLEA
-240 LRAELREA
+240 LRAELCEA

-270 LKFTLNKEQADLYA
+270 LKFTLNRERAEIYA
-284 SEGQLRTVLIAWKL
+284 SEGQLRTVLISWKL

-333 IIGEFEQV
+333 IVGEFEQV
-341 IATTPQEPNTRQVAR
+341 IATTPREPNTREVGC

>member
-18 RLSFAA
+18 HLGLAA
-24 NHVLIFGPNGRGKS
+24 EHMLIFGPNGRGKS

-66 DFFDIRALC
+66 DFFDIRSLC
-75 TDGRHDQQLRV
+75 SDGRHDQQVRV
-86 FYSKKEGKKAFADAS
+86 FYSKKEGKKAFVDAT

-150 YMQRYYR
+150 YMQRYCR

-164 LLRTAKKSSHGLV
+164 LLRTAKKSGHGLV
-177 DSQVMEPWNAQLV
+177 DSRAVEPWDAQLV
-190 DLGAQLRLYRLDAL
+190 DLGAQLRLYRLEAL
-204 NKLSAPFVLYY
+204 NRLRSSFLRYY
-215 GRFATGQGEA
+215 GRFALADEEVAT
-225 AAVVY
+225 VY
-230 QGPKEQDLEG
+230 QGTKEQDLEA

-253 EQEAQIG
+253 EQETQIG
-260 HTLCGPHRDD
+260 YTLCGPHRDD
-270 LKFTLNKEQADLYA
+270 LKFILNGEPAELYA
-284 SEGQLRTVLIAWKL
+284 SEGQLRTVLISWKL

-306 QTGRQPVLL
+306 QTGQQPVLL

-333 IIGEFEQV
+333 IVGEFEQV
-341 IATTPQEPNTRQVAR
+341 IATTPQEPNARQEAR

>member
-1 MRIRELTLRPFR
+1 MRICELTLRPFR

-18 RLSFAA
+18 HLGFAA
-24 NHVLIFGPNGRGKS
+24 DHVLIFGPNGRGKS

-75 TDGRHDQQLRV
+75 SDGRHDQQVRV
-86 FYSKKEGKKAFADAS
+86 FYSKKEGKKAFVDATS
-101 PLPRVSELLGTFRT
+101 LPRVSELLGTFRT

-139 LIAQSSAAYLR
+139 LIVQSSAAYLR

-164 LLRTAKKSSHGLV
+164 LLRTAKKSKHGLV
-177 DSQVMEPWNAQLV
+177 DGQVMEPWNAQLV
-190 DLGAQLRLYRLDAL
+190 DLGAQLRLYRLEAL
-204 NKLSAPFVLYY
+204 NRLRVPFLRYY
-215 GRFATGQGEA
+215 GRFALAGEEA
-225 AAVVY
+225 AIVY
-230 QGPKEQDLEG
+230 QGTKKQDLED

-253 EQEAQIG
+253 EQETQIG
-260 HTLCGPHRDD
+260 YTLCGPHRDD
-270 LKFTLNKEQADLYA
+270 LKFILNGEPADLYA
-284 SEGQLRTVLIAWKL
+284 SEGQLRAVLISWKL

-333 IIGEFEQV
+333 IVGEFEQV
-341 IATTPQEPNTRQVAR
+341 VATTPQEPNTRQAAC

>member
-13 NFAAI
+13 NFAA
-18 RLSFAA
+18 LHLGFAA
-24 NHVLIFGPNGRGKS
+24 DHMLIFGPNGRGKS

-56 KDQHVVPHGE
+56 KDQHGVPHGE
-66 DFFDIRALC
+66 DFFDVRALC
-75 TDGRHDQQLRV
+75 SDGRHDQQVRV
-86 FYSKKEGKKAFADAS
+86 FYSKKEGKKAFVDAT

-164 LLRTAKKSSHGLV
+164 LLRTAKKSRQGLV
-177 DSQVMEPWNAQLV
+177 DGQVMEPWNAQLV
-190 DLGAQLRLYRLDAL
+190 DSGAQLRLYRLEAL
-204 NKLSAPFVLYY
+204 NRLRAPFLRYY
-215 GRFATGQGEA
+215 GRFALAGEEA
-225 AAVVY
+225 AIVY
-230 QGPKEQDLEG
+230 QGAKERDLEA
-240 LRAELREA
+240 LKAELSEA
-248 LSRRR
+248 LSRRG
-253 EQEAQIG
+253 EQETQIG
-260 HTLCGPHRDD
+260 YTLCGPHRDD
-270 LKFTLNKEQADLYA
+270 LKFILNGEPAELYA

-306 QTGRQPVLL
+306 QTGQQPVLL

-327 IGELLD
+327 IGELLG
-333 IIGEFEQV
+333 IVGELGQV
-341 IATTPQEPNTRQVAR
+341 IATTPQEPNAMQEAR

>member
-18 RLSFAA
+18 HLGFTAD
-24 NHVLIFGPNGRGKS
+24 HVLIFGPNGRGKS

-66 DFFDIRALC
+66 DFFDIRSLC
-75 TDGRHDQQLRV
+75 SDGRHDQQVRV
-86 FYSKKEGKKAFADAS
+86 FYSKKEGKKAFVDAT

-164 LLRTAKKSSHGLV
+164 LLRTAKKSGHGLV
-177 DSQVMEPWNAQLV
+177 DSRAVEPWDAQLV
-190 DLGAQLRLYRLDAL
+190 DLGAQLRLYRLEAL
-204 NKLSAPFVLYY
+204 NRLRAPFLGYY
-215 GRFATGQGEA
+215 GHFALADEEA
-225 AAVVY
+225 AIVY
-230 QGPKEQDLEG
+230 QGAKGQDLEA

-248 LSRRR
+248 LSRRK
-253 EQEAQIG
+253 EQETQIG
-260 HTLCGPHRDD
+260 YTLCGPHRDD
-270 LKFTLNKEQADLYA
+270 LKFILNGEPAELYA
-284 SEGQLRTVLIAWKL
+284 SEGQLRTILISWKL

-306 QTGRQPVLL
+306 QTGQQPVLL

-333 IIGEFEQV
+333 IVGEFEQV
-341 IATTPQEPNTRQVAR
+341 VATTPQEPNTRQEAR